1 MVKEE
6 KKEIKEEVVTSKQI
20 DSSII
25 GKNMLRDFPITK
37 VNPDDYKV
45 AKGNKVVMTDRR
57 ITFDAFFSILVRENK
72 NVQQLHE
79 APIRQ
84 YIADKMG
91 ITIGKMVNTKE
102 GFNKILENY

>member
-37 VNPDDYKV
+37 VNPDDYKEEEEQK
-45 AKGNKVVMTDRR
+45 A
-57 ITFDAFFSILVRENK
+57 
-72 NVQQLHE
+72 
-79 APIRQ
+79 
-84 YIADKMG
+84 
-91 ITIGKMVNTKE
+91 
-102 GFNKILENY
+102 